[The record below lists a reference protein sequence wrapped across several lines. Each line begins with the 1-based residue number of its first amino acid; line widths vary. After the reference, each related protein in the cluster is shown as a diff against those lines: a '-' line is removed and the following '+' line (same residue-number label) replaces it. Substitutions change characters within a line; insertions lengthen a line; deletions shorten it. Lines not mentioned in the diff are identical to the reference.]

1 MSILTIVAP
10 VFSLIAL
17 GLLAARKG
25 LLGEAA
31 WKGLTQFTF
40 TFAMP
45 ALLFRTLAGAKPLQ
59 ASPLLIWVAYFGT
72 TFLVWAAAL
81 VATRLV
87 LRRPAADAA
96 SIAMTSVY
104 GNIVMLG
111 IPLCLSV
118 YGDAAVAPMAMILS
132 VNTPLLWLCGTLMHV
147 WLSRSGSISLGEIAR
162 GLFLD
167 LARNPLIVAIIAGG
181 LWRTAA
187 LPIPVPVDATL
198 ALLSQA
204 GIPSALVALGA
215 SLTGF
220 AIAGQL
226 PTLTLVLVLKLV
238 AMPVIAALVC
248 FGLALPPVVAGVLIL
263 FSAMPAGANS
273 FLFASKVGRAV
284 NSASGAAALGTLL
297 SGTTAFVLVAWLRQ
311 MHGTQ

>member
-17 GLLAARKG
+17 GFLAARKG

-147 WLSRSGSISLGEIAR
+147 WLSRTGSISLGETAR

-187 LPIPVPVDATL
+187 LPIPGPVDATL
-198 ALLSQA
+198 
-204 GIPSALVALGA
+204 
-215 SLTGF
+215 
-220 AIAGQL
+220 AGQL

-238 AMPVIAALVC
+238 AMPFIAALVC

-297 SGTTAFVLVAWLRQ
+297 SGATAFVLVAWLRQ